1 VNRVLLVLA
10 ATLAMGVGGAVVAAS
25 PAVAA
30 GPESGNG
37 AVPSTVVG
45 DESDSVRITGETP
58 TP

>member
-1 VNRVLLVLA
+1 
-10 ATLAMGVGGAVVAAS
+10 MVAAS

-30 GPESGNG
+30 GNG
-37 AVPSTVVG
+37 AVPSTVMG